1 MGGHQLRE
9 DWKNSSSSRIF
20 LESQGNS
27 RLPTIR
33 GQSRASFKLSS
44 FSKEAAH
51 LLKGSEDVVRTET
64 LPASRARMGMMQQ
77 IRWEEGISPAEFR
90 QNTPFLMPFGINRA
104 VHP

>member
-9 DWKNSSSSRIF
+9 DWKNSSSNSRIIF
-20 LESQGNS
+20 LGSQGNS

-51 LLKGSEDVVRTET
+51 LLKGSEDAVRTET
-64 LPASRARMGMMQQ
+64 LPASSKDGHDATDTVGGGDLSSGVPT
-77 IRWEEGISPAEFR
+77 EYTLPH
-90 QNTPFLMPFGINRA
+90 A
-104 VHP
+104 VRD